1 MNNERTDKDTVAV
14 FAILDP
20 DQIIQVSKIGSL
32 DDISFETIKEIG
44 QISRSSIVKI
54 IDNADLIDS
63 LTYKLMIMSPDDP
76 ERIKVKKIL
85 SAFYSRLSN
94 LKIVPKYGLVMLN
107 TTERYSNR
115 YSFFTIDSDILET
128 IKVGLL
134 LKSEDEDLV
143 YQKNKLKLAD
153 DLDNQIKTLTKIELK
168 SQNMCSVNFEFSGEI
183 APEIDKSTVYFA
195 KL

>member
-32 DDISFETIKEIG
+32 DDISCKTIKEIG
-44 QISRSSIVKI
+44 QLWKSPIVKI
-54 IDNADLIDS
+54 IDNEDLIDS
-63 LTYKLMIMSPDDP
+63 LTYKLMVMSPDDS
-76 ERIKVKKIL
+76 ERAKIKNIV

-94 LKIVPKYGLVMLN
+94 LKIVSKYGLVMLN
-107 TTERYSNR
+107 TTQWYSNR
-115 YSFFTIDSDILET
+115 YSFFTFDSDILKT
-128 IKVGLL
+128 IKAGLL
-134 LKSEDEDLV
+134 LKLEDEDPV

-153 DLDNQIKTLTKIELK
+153 DLDDQIKTLTKIEPK
-168 SQNMCSVNFEFSGEI
+168 KQDFHSVCFEFSGEI
-183 APEIDKSTVYFA
+183 APEIDKSTVYFT

>member
-1 MNNERTDKDTVAV
+1 MNNERADKDMVAV

-32 DDISFETIKEIG
+32 DDISYKAIKEIG
-44 QISRSSIVKI
+44 QICKSSIVKI
-54 IDNADLIDS
+54 IDNVDLVDS

-76 ERIKVKKIL
+76 ERIKAKKIL

-107 TTERYSNR
+107 TTEWYSNR
-115 YSFFTIDSDILET
+115 YSFFTIDSDIFEI
-128 IKVGLL
+128 IKAGLL
-134 LKSEDEDLV
+134 LKLEDEDSV

-153 DLDNQIKTLTKIELK
+153 DLDNQIITLTKMEPK
-168 SQNMCSVNFEFSGEI
+168 KQDFHSVCFEFSGEI

>member
-20 DQIIQVSKIGSL
+20 DQIIQVSKMGSL
-32 DDISFETIKEIG
+32 ADISFKTIKEIG

-76 ERIKVKKIL
+76 EQIRVKKIL

-94 LKIVPKYGLVMLN
+94 LKMVSKYGLVMLN
-107 TTERYSNR
+107 TTEWDSNR
-115 YSFFTIDSDILET
+115 YSFFTIDSDIFET
-128 IKVGLL
+128 IKAGLL
-134 LKSEDEDLV
+134 LKSEDEDPV

-153 DLDNQIKTLTKIELK
+153 DLDDQIKSLAKMEPKKQDLH
-168 SQNMCSVNFEFSGEI
+168 SVCFEFSGEI
-183 APEIDKSTVYFA
+183 APEIDKSTVYFER
-195 KL
+195 L

>member
-1 MNNERTDKDTVAV
+1 MNNERADKDTVAV

-32 DDISFETIKEIG
+32 DDISYKAIKEIG
-44 QISRSSIVKI
+44 QICKSSIVKI
-54 IDNADLIDS
+54 IDNVDLVDS

-76 ERIKVKKIL
+76 ERIKARKIL

-128 IKVGLL
+128 IKAGFL

-153 DLDNQIKTLTKIELK
+153 DLDDQIKTLTKIELK
-168 SQNMCSVNFEFSGEI
+168 SQNMCSVNFEFSSEI
-183 APEIDKSTVYFA
+183 APEIDKSTAYFER
-195 KL
+195 L